1 MWTGNTRNYLPPL
14 DLRCPR
20 PALRE
25 PTVVL
30 RTSGVANLR
39 CPRLAR
45 REPAL
50 TPLATPRAASS
61 VPERPR
67 PAHRELREAAARPA
81 RRCPSGRAPPTAS
94 CWRPQRSPRHAPP
107 AGVRGTPCPPVP
119 VAAPRPPR
127 AAGGRSEARGA
138 PRPPVPVR
146 RCRWPRPAHR
156 ELKSLQDEPFNF
168 VLLDGTWSNSAAL
181 YRRLKVQLNAF
192 LIWPKH
198 SFIRLSRV

>member
-1 MWTGNTRNYLPPL
+1 MFVSLMLCQQICFGNSALKWITGLIGNTRNYLPPL
-14 DLRCPR
+14 DLRCTPPEAR
-20 PALRE
+20 RE
-25 PTVVL
+25 PTVVS

-67 PAHRELREAAARPA
+67 PAHRELREAAAKPVAAARPA

-107 AGVRGTPCPPVP
+107 SGARGTPRLPVP
-119 VAAPRPPR
+119 ATRP
-127 AAGGRSEARGA
+127 A
-138 PRPPVPVR
+138 R

-156 ELKSLQDEPFNF
+156 ELGLRRSEPGGRALTAGLPFSLFMK
-168 VLLDGTWSNSAAL
+168 SAATAM
-181 YRRLKVQLNAF
+181 VEA
-192 LIWPKH
+192 
-198 SFIRLSRV
+198 

>member
-1 MWTGNTRNYLPPL
+1 MDIFFGTAKIFVLPTPHLRRENFRPPAPHLRPAALIGNTRNYLPPL

-156 ELKSLQDEPFNF
+156 ELKVGL
-168 VLLDGTWSNSAAL
+168 
-181 YRRLKVQLNAF
+181 
-192 LIWPKH
+192 
-198 SFIRLSRV
+198 